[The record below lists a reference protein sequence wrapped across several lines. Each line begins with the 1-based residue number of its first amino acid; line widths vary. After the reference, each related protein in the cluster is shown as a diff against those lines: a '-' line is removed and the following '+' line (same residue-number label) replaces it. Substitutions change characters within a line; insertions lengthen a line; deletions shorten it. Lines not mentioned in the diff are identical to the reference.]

1 MADIRGWRLI
11 GLAYGAVTG
20 VVMLMAIVVVSSH
33 TLGHLSLDA
42 VRPALQQAAA
52 GR

>member
-1 MADIRGWRLI
+1 MADIQGLRMI

-20 VVMLMAIVVVSSH
+20 LVMLIACVVVSSH
-33 TLGHLSLDA
+33 ALGHLSLDA
-42 VRPALQQAAA
+42 SRPALQQAAA